1 MSSHP
6 PAEPKS
12 PLSLQMHAAPDIPQ
26 LRKTSP
32 PPPRDS
38 ITASSIC
45 EPVSDTE
52 SRARARFRSKSPT
65 LTRNNTCQTPATLT
79 AKNSNGFLSPPST
92 GWRSFSR
99 SPSPLG
105 LIPIHQTFRQLVHRH
120 EVPRKVLHV
129 SIGFL
134 VLHLY
139 KTGVQPA
146 NLTPGIGY
154 ALVPIVSADILRFV
168 SPSFNWLYIRVL
180 GALMRESEFSGW
192 NGVIWYMIG
201 TWTVLAVFPKD
212 IATLSI
218 LLLSWCDTAASTFGR
233 LFGRYTPQIRKGKSF
248 AGSLAAFVVGSAAT
262 AYFYGKLVPDA
273 PIWADDPIPAVSYIG
288 QLRLPVVGEVG
299 GSIALGIVSV
309 VTGLIGSVS
318 ELTDVWGLDDNV
330 VIPVLSAA
338 GIWGFF
344 RVFAA

>member
-1 MSSHP
+1 
-6 PAEPKS
+6 
-12 PLSLQMHAAPDIPQ
+12 MHAVPDIPE

-32 PPPRDS
+32 PPPENLS
-38 ITASSIC
+38 PSPASESS
-45 EPVSDTE
+45 SDNE
-52 SRARARFRSKSPT
+52 SRARARFRSKSPGI
-65 LTRNNTCQTPATLT
+65 LRKNQCQVSTTIIPQD
-79 AKNSNGFLSPPST
+79 SNGFLSPPVS

-105 LIPIHQTFRQLVHRH
+105 LIPIHQTFRQLIHRH
-120 EVPRKVLHV
+120 EIPRKALHV

-139 KTGVQPA
+139 RTGVQPA
-146 NLTPGIGY
+146 SLTPVLGY
-154 ALVPIVSADILRFV
+154 ALIPIVSADVLRFV
-168 SPSFNWLYIRVL
+168 SPSFNWFYIRVL

-201 TWTVLAVFPKD
+201 TWSVLAIFPKD
-212 IATLSI
+212 IATLSV

-233 LFGRYTPQIRKGKSF
+233 LFGRYTHQLRKGKSL
-248 AGSLAAFVVGSAAT
+248 AGSLAAFVVGSVAT
-262 AYFYGKLVPDA
+262 AYFYGKVVPES
-273 PIWADDPIPAVSYIG
+273 PSSPDDPLSAISYLG
-288 QLRLPVVGEVG
+288 NLQFPVVGEIG
-299 GSIALGIVSV
+299 GTLALGVVSV

-344 RVFAA
+344 KAFAS